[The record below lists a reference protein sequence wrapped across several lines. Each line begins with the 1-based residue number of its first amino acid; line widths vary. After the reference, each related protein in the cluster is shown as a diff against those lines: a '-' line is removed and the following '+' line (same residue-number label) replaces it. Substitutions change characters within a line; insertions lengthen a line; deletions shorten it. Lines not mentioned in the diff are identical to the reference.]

1 MGSYECFGSVLG
13 GRRARHQEAPP
24 ESPGFSHR
32 NISKRFS
39 SSLKQRKL
47 GPSHLTQIQG
57 DIHLVVDQTPG
68 EGGALP
74 PPLGPIDGVAHRV
87 GVAGVF
93 GVAVAAVLTL
103 NSRFVGIYRHSCT
116 DS

>member
-1 MGSYECFGSVLG
+1 MGSHECAAEG
-13 GRRARHQEAPP
+13 GDARATKKHLRNHHA
-24 ESPGFSHR
+24 SPTTTL
-32 NISKRFS
+32 NERFN
-39 SSLKQRKL
+39 SSLQQRKV

-103 NSRFVGIYRHSCT
+103 KSRLVGTYRHIYTES
-116 DS
+116 